1 MGKGD
6 CALIIQPTCQS
17 HIIISL
23 SHDFL
28 SALTSTECIQDG
40 TRLVNNIPQL
50 FPCFSVYNL
59 WDLASS

>member
-28 SALTSTECIQDG
+28 SALTGTECIQDG

-50 FPCFSVYNL
+50 LPCCSVFNL